1 MSTGESEATTAAEIP
16 VRNGRLRALVFGVV
30 PVMVVLLGALAGV
43 LSWQEWS
50 HRGAAAAAVDSV
62 AAARD
67 VTATILSYHADTA
80 DRELNDARRMLTSPF
95 LEEYTKL
102 INDVVIPGARQKK
115 ISASAEIPA
124 ATSILVTPDHAVAL
138 VFVDQTTTIGDD
150 APTRTA
156 SSVRVTLNKVDG
168 RWLLSGFDPV

>member
-1 MSTGESEATTAAEIP
+1 
-16 VRNGRLRALVFGVV
+16 
-30 PVMVVLLGALAGV
+30 
-43 LSWQEWS
+43 
-50 HRGAAAAAVDSV
+50 
-62 AAARD
+62 
-67 VTATILSYHADTA
+67 
-80 DRELNDARRMLTSPF
+80 MLTSPF